1 MTRSKWMVVIL
12 VLLLAAMVP
21 VLVMAQGGERTG
33 TVKLVR
39 GERPQPVT
47 DVARAAAPVAAPK
60 AVLPR
65 TPAQKLGL
73 APAET
78 HFRVREGFEATWPNG
93 PWDTFDNNGATGGD
107 LCWDDEN
114 WIAFK
119 GSWSAWA
126 AGGCA
131 DGLDPNFDYYV
142 DYMDSWMT
150 IGPFSTEPADA
161 GHLTFRYWNNSEEGW
176 DYFYW
181 CASVDGWNWYCNYH
195 TGTTNGRWKIGRLN
209 LNNVPGY
216 GSMLGYPD
224 VWVAF
229 IFQSDSIISYGY
241 DGPFVDN
248 VHLRIRR

>member
-21 VLVMAQGGERTG
+21 VLVIAQGGERTG

-181 CASVDGWNWYCNYH
+181 CASVDSWNWYCNYH